1 MAHEKQVRY
10 SDMVLA
16 KLRKSLV
23 LKDGIVFNNDYEGS
37 PAAGSVKIP
46 VRDTEVKAKD
56 YNTGT
61 GLDPD
66 VGATTYKDLPIG
78 KDKAVN
84 EIIDGYEAAAVPDGI
99 VAERLDS
106 AGYSMALQ
114 MDEDG
119 GAALLA
125 GATEKTLESA
135 ATKDNIYDT
144 LVDLRTQMSKANVPN
159 DGRRYFLATPDCLAL
174 ILKDT
179 THFIRAS
186 ELGDEIVQAG
196 IIGRIANFNIIEWND
211 DTAKLLGVAGHP
223 MFATRA
229 ADWKIPVKL
238 QDLSQSGKWIGA
250 SAVQGRMVYG
260 HGVTRQEAII
270 KLMDFAG

>member
-16 KLRKSLV
+16 KLRKELV
-23 LKDGIVFNNDYEGS
+23 LKDGVVFNNDYEGD
-37 PAAGSVKIP
+37 PKAGSVKIP

-56 YNTGT
+56 YNTAT
-61 GLDPD
+61 GIDPD
-66 VGATTYKDLPIG
+66 AGSTTYKDLPID

-106 AGYSMALQ
+106 AGYSLSATL
-114 MDEDG
+114 DSDG
-119 GAALLA
+119 GAALIA
-125 GATEKTLESA
+125 GATAKTLSA
-135 ATKDNIYDT
+135 AADATNIYDT
-144 LVDLRTQMSKANVPN
+144 IVDVRTQMSKANVPN
-159 DGRRYFLATPDCLAL
+159 DNRRYLLVTPDTLAL

-179 THFIRAS
+179 EHFIRAS
-186 ELGDEIVQAG
+186 DLGDELVQNG
-196 IIGRIANFNIIEWND
+196 IIGRIAGFNVIEWND
-211 DTAKLLGVAGHP
+211 DTENLVALAGHP
-223 MFATRA
+223 RYATRVNE
-229 ADWKIPVKL
+229 WKIPVKL

-260 HGVTRQEAII
+260 HGVARQAAII
-270 KLMDFAG
+270 KVMNPGG